1 MRERDFVVRFKRHGA
16 EKPEL
21 RWLSPEPA
29 EQVVV
34 TAENIPMAVRQFYR
48 EYAQETTRLT
58 LLEVFEKRDEN
69 QTDCLLPPDLFH
81 RD

>member
-16 EKPEL
+16 DKPEL

-48 EYAQETTRLT
+48 EHAHDTARLT
-58 LLEVFEKRDEN
+58 LLEVFEKKDEISPEYI
-69 QTDCLLPPDLFH
+69 PPELSPHD
-81 RD
+81 